1 MIGTKKWGL
10 KMFLVIYKKGNKLY
24 FNTVKRLTEK
34 FTVTNEK
41 FETVKLGY
49 NNKIRSFKF
58 DGWED
63 FKRIR
68 EELRKYSLRMYVA
81 CVRYP
86 NKREIKL
93 VLELMKNPFYN
104 IMIEEYINTIELT
117 EYPEIEVCYYNA
129 KKNLNPAE
137 LLDNS
142 FIKTIVFRDE
152 KEKLEESIKDDMTN
166 LLSIILLSILTV
178 NSSFADG
185 FKDD

>member
-24 FNTVKRLTEK
+24 FNTVKRLMEK

-104 IMIEEYINTIELT
+104 IMIEECEAVNPDIEEGNPGIKVIELWN
-117 EYPEIEVCYYNA
+117 ESDWKFAEKEFNFSSDFY
-129 KKNLNPAE
+129 KNLW
-137 LLDNS
+137 
-142 FIKTIVFRDE
+142 
-152 KEKLEESIKDDMTN
+152 
-166 LLSIILLSILTV
+166 
-178 NSSFADG
+178 
-185 FKDD
+185 

>member
-24 FNTVKRLTEK
+24 FNTVKRLMEK

-104 IMIEEYINTIELT
+104 IMIEECEAVNPDIEEGNMGIKVIELWD
-117 EYPEIEVCYYNA
+117 ESDWKFAEKEFNFSSDFY
-129 KKNLNPAE
+129 KNLW
-137 LLDNS
+137 
-142 FIKTIVFRDE
+142 
-152 KEKLEESIKDDMTN
+152 
-166 LLSIILLSILTV
+166 
-178 NSSFADG
+178 
-185 FKDD
+185 

>member
-1 MIGTKKWGL
+1 
-10 KMFLVIYKKGNKLY
+10 MFLVIYKKGNKLY

-104 IMIEEYINTIELT
+104 IMIEECEAVNPDIEGGNTGIKVIELWD
-117 EYPEIEVCYYNA
+117 ESDWKFAEKEFNFSSDFY
-129 KKNLNPAE
+129 KNLW
-137 LLDNS
+137 
-142 FIKTIVFRDE
+142 
-152 KEKLEESIKDDMTN
+152 
-166 LLSIILLSILTV
+166 
-178 NSSFADG
+178 
-185 FKDD
+185 

>member
-104 IMIEEYINTIELT
+104 IMIEECEAVNPDIEEGNMGIKVIELWD
-117 EYPEIEVCYYNA
+117 ESDWKFAEKEFNFSSDFY
-129 KKNLNPAE
+129 KNLW
-137 LLDNS
+137 
-142 FIKTIVFRDE
+142 
-152 KEKLEESIKDDMTN
+152 
-166 LLSIILLSILTV
+166 
-178 NSSFADG
+178 
-185 FKDD
+185 

>member
-104 IMIEEYINTIELT
+104 IMIEECEAVNPDIEEGNSGIKVIELWD
-117 EYPEIEVCYYNA
+117 ESDWEFAEKEFNFSSDFY
-129 KKNLNPAE
+129 KNLW
-137 LLDNS
+137 
-142 FIKTIVFRDE
+142 
-152 KEKLEESIKDDMTN
+152 
-166 LLSIILLSILTV
+166 
-178 NSSFADG
+178 
-185 FKDD
+185 